1 MRQKIHERKREGR
14 KRDSEGERKG
24 WRGRIQG
31 EYKEGKQVN
40 LFHLQEQKELKKKK
54 KVSDSEKESV
64 GSCFHEQAA

>member
-1 MRQKIHERKREGR
+1 MREGR
-14 KRDSEGERKG
+14 KRDSEGEHEG

-40 LFHLQEQKELKKKK
+40 LFHLQEQKELKKKEKK
-54 KVSDSEKESV
+54 KVGDSEKESV